1 MDRTQAVTLTN
12 MCMVYNGRQ
21 VLVLEK
27 ADDDWRGIT
36 FPGGHVE
43 KDESFADSV
52 IREVLEETG
61 LTIVSPQL
69 CGIKDWIREDG
80 SRYMVLLYRTNR
92 FEGELRSSSEG
103 RAFWAAPEDLPHE
116 NLSPDFMDVLKVFLY
131 DTLSEFYYYLQDG
144 QWHHTLQ

>member
-1 MDRTQAVTLTN
+1 MDRTQAVTLTK
-12 MCMVYNGRQ
+12 MGMVYNGRQ

-116 NLSPDFMDVLKVFLY
+116 NLSPDFMDVLKVFLD